1 MMSFPSA
8 LNLQARVR
16 SPLKRANKGENMK
29 KGVTI
34 ELDKPRTLRY
44 GMNALAKIEDITGKT
59 IMALDLNSLGIK
71 DLLVIVYAGLC
82 HEDKSLTIEQVGDLL
97 DEYADLTMI
106 AEKVGEA
113 LTEAFGKPK
122 GNEKGE

>member
-1 MMSFPSA
+1 
-8 LNLQARVR
+8 
-16 SPLKRANKGENMK
+16 MK
-29 KGVTI
+29 KGVSI
-34 ELDKPRTLRY
+34 QLDKPRTLRY

-59 IMALDLNSLGIK
+59 IMSLDLTSLGIK

-82 HEDKSLTIEQVGDLL
+82 HEDKNLTLEQVGDLL
-97 DEYADLTMI
+97 DEYTDITTL

-122 GNEKGE
+122 TTEKGE